1 MVDKDV
7 LPGKKSDPFR
17 SFKPS
22 RKPGLFGSV
31 FVTLLATVW
40 WCAAIVSAHLLM
52 KPNIRRAYEDNPLS
66 VFRIYVNLFKG
77 LSVEE
82 VDAASSSLFALLAA
96 VAGVAIVMRDMV
108 WEVPDLPEGMRM
120 RRAWLQRAI
129 DTSAREDAAVFFMF
143 MLCGLYGFIVV
154 CYGFLIGGKDWKG
167 FGSAIFLIL
176 VVLSLFISALPAFV
190 VKSDVGIVSNYT
202 YNLVRLANVA
212 EFRYRNESGG
222 TRSFKVEKG
231 GDVRWFGRVARAF
244 AFEVPKGCGYIVG
257 RYSGVL
263 LTVAL
268 PVVVLVRRCLAPE
281 SNSNDRDIGQGFA
294 FLVTS
299 VFLAAFFELMILF
312 ALYVKAE
319 SISVGGFN
327 FQQSVLPVLVAILSF
342 SWSVMYVSMIFNAL
356 YRWWVV
362 VVVAASPPLWWF
374 VRFLLVLFMK
384 PFGEVVHNDVSGI
397 KKKFHQLCACL
408 EDRSGLR
415 GVMMVS
421 VDQCLLECR
430 SSVNSCVD
438 RNVQIAAELNAVFDQ
453 VIPEKYVVNRI
464 RDDGEDGEIESKS
477 LRNYLSEVV
486 KVTLPLV
493 PETGSGAGK

>member
-1 MVDKDV
+1 MDHDV
-7 LPGKKSDPFR
+7 LPSTQSAPFR

-96 VAGVAIVMRDMV
+96 VAGVAIVMRGMV

-268 PVVVLVRRCLAPE
+268 PVVVLVLRCLASE

-342 SWSVMYVSMIFNAL
+342 SWSVMYVGMIFNAL
-356 YRWWVV
+356 YRWRVV
-362 VVVAASPPLWWF
+362 VVVAASPPVWLF

-384 PFGEVVHNDVSGI
+384 PLREVGASRDVDRRKSLFR
-397 KKKFHQLCACL
+397 KFRAYL
-408 EDRSGLR
+408 EDKSGLR
-415 GVMMVS
+415 DVMMVS

>member
-1 MVDKDV
+1 
-7 LPGKKSDPFR
+7 
-17 SFKPS
+17 
-22 RKPGLFGSV
+22 
-31 FVTLLATVW
+31 
-40 WCAAIVSAHLLM
+40 
-52 KPNIRRAYEDNPLS
+52 
-66 VFRIYVNLFKG
+66 
-77 LSVEE
+77 
-82 VDAASSSLFALLAA
+82 
-96 VAGVAIVMRDMV
+96 
-108 WEVPDLPEGMRM
+108 M

-453 VIPEKYVVNRI
+453 VIPKICCKSYSRRWGGWGDRI
-464 RDDGEDGEIESKS
+464 EESKE
-477 LRNYLSEVV
+477 LSVRGGEGD
-486 KVTLPLV
+486 LA
-493 PETGSGAGK
+493 SGAGDWLWRRQVGGVRTYFSREDCALSLTTTVRPQSSMMKVRPHSKSPFSRCAEVQARPPGPSALRESSRCAPSVPGVSRAGER

>member
-1 MVDKDV
+1 M

-66 VFRIYVNLFKG
+66 VFRIYFNLFKG

-96 VAGVAIVMRDMV
+96 VAGVAIVMRGMV

-176 VVLSLFISALPAFV
+176 VVLSLFVSALPAFV

-257 RYSGVL
+257 RYSGML

-268 PVVVLVRRCLAPE
+268 PVVALVLRCLALE

-299 VFLAAFFELMILF
+299 VFLAAFFELLIVL

-319 SISVGGFN
+319 SMSVGGFN
-327 FQQSVLPVLVAILSF
+327 FQQSALPVLVAILSF
-342 SWSVMYVSMIFNAL
+342 SLSVMYVGMIFNAL
-356 YRWWVV
+356 YRWRVV

-384 PFGEVVHNDVSGI
+384 PSFGKVVSNDVSGI
-397 KKKFHQLCACL
+397 KEKFHQLCAFL

-415 GVMMVS
+415 DVMMVS

-453 VIPEKYVVNRI
+453 VIPEKYVVTRI
-464 RDDGEDGEIESKS
+464 CDDGEDGEIESKS

-486 KVTLPLV
+486 KVTLPPV
-493 PETGSGAGK
+493 PESVSGAGK